1 MSLILILGA
10 SRGLGKALTQAYL
23 EQGHRVIATVRKAQ
37 DMAELQSM
45 GAEVLQIDLAS
56 PASVSGLAWQ
66 LDGEAIDLALY
77 VAGVWDGHAAGVPP
91 TQPQFDAVMHSNVL
105 GFMQALPQ
113 IAPMVQEAGGVI
125 GAFSSEMSLLAQAD
139 ESAWLYRVS
148 KAALNMAVASAC
160 QHWPGAT
167 STAASMAA
175 ASTHSMCCQLSTS
188 MSLSVAQS
196 AGPGF
201 QTTVS
206 LQGSSCAISSHG
218 WPAACSCKASAARG

>member
-125 GAFSSEMSLLAQAD
+125 AAFSSEMSLLAQAD
-139 ESAWLYRVS
+139 ENAWLYRVS

-160 QHWPGAT
+160 QHWPGLTLLALDPGWVQTEMGGASAPITVEQSVQGLMQALEQVRPEDRGSLLRYDGT
-167 STAASMAA
+167 STRLLDA
-175 ASTHSMCCQLSTS
+175 
-188 MSLSVAQS
+188 
-196 AGPGF
+196 
-201 QTTVS
+201 
-206 LQGSSCAISSHG
+206 
-218 WPAACSCKASAARG
+218 

>member
-10 SRGLGKALTQAYL
+10 SRGLGKALMQAYL

-56 PASVSGLAWQ
+56 PASVSGLVWQ

-125 GAFSSEMSLLAQAD
+125 AAFSSEMSLLAQAD

-160 QHWPGAT
+160 QHWPGLTLLALDPGWVQTEMGGASAPITVEQSVQGLMQALEQVRPEDRGSLLRYDGT
-167 STAASMAA
+167 STRLLDA
-175 ASTHSMCCQLSTS
+175 
-188 MSLSVAQS
+188 
-196 AGPGF
+196 
-201 QTTVS
+201 
-206 LQGSSCAISSHG
+206 
-218 WPAACSCKASAARG
+218 

>member
-10 SRGLGKALTQAYL
+10 SRGLGKALAQAYI
-23 EQGHRVIATVRKAQ
+23 EQGHRVIATVRKSE
-37 DMAELQSM
+37 DMADVQAL
-45 GAEVLQIDLAS
+45 GARVLQIDLAD

-66 LDGEAIDLALY
+66 LDGESIDLALY

-125 GAFSSEMSLLAQAD
+125 GAFSSEMSLMAQAD

-160 QHWPGAT
+160 QHWPGLTLLALDPGWT
-167 STAASMAA
+167 QTDMGGAA
-175 ASTHSMCCQLSTS
+175 APVTVDQSVQGLMQALEQVRPEDRG
-188 MSLSVAQS
+188 SLLRYDGTITRLLEA
-196 AGPGF
+196 
-201 QTTVS
+201 
-206 LQGSSCAISSHG
+206 
-218 WPAACSCKASAARG
+218 

>member
-125 GAFSSEMSLLAQAD
+125 AAFSSEMSLLAQAD

-160 QHWPGAT
+160 QHWPGLTLLA
-167 STAASMAA
+167 
-175 ASTHSMCCQLSTS
+175 LD
-188 MSLSVAQS
+188 
-196 AGPGF
+196 PGWV
-201 QTTVS
+201 QTEM
-206 LQGSSCAISSHG
+206 GG
-218 WPAACSCKASAARG
+218 ASAPITVEQSVQGLMQALEQVRPEDRGSLLRYDGTSSRLLDA

>member
-77 VAGVWDGHAAGVPP
+77 VAGIWDGHAAGVPP

-125 GAFSSEMSLLAQAD
+125 AAFSSEMSLLAQAD

-160 QHWPGAT
+160 LHWPGLTLLALDPGWVQTEMGGASAPITVEQSVQGLMQALEQVRPEDRGSLLRYDGT
-167 STAASMAA
+167 STRLLDA
-175 ASTHSMCCQLSTS
+175 
-188 MSLSVAQS
+188 
-196 AGPGF
+196 
-201 QTTVS
+201 
-206 LQGSSCAISSHG
+206 
-218 WPAACSCKASAARG
+218 

>member
-77 VAGVWDGHAAGVPP
+77 VAGIWDGHAAGVPP

-125 GAFSSEMSLLAQAD
+125 AAFSSEMSLLAQAD

-160 QHWPGAT
+160 QHWPGLTLLALDPGWT
-167 STAASMAA
+167 QTEMGGAA
-175 ASTHSMCCQLSTS
+175 APVTVEQSVQGLMQALQQVRPEDRG
-188 MSLSVAQS
+188 SLLRYDGTITRLMNA
-196 AGPGF
+196 
-201 QTTVS
+201 
-206 LQGSSCAISSHG
+206 
-218 WPAACSCKASAARG
+218 

>member
-10 SRGLGKALTQAYL
+10 SRGLGKALAQAYI
-23 EQGHRVIATVRKAQ
+23 EQGHRVIATVRKSE
-37 DMAELQSM
+37 DMADVQAL
-45 GAEVLQIDLAS
+45 GARVLQIDLAD

-66 LDGEAIDLALY
+66 LDGESIDLALY

-160 QHWPGAT
+160 QHWPGLTLLALDPGWT
-167 STAASMAA
+167 QTEMGGAA
-175 ASTHSMCCQLSTS
+175 APVTVDQSVQGLMQALEQVRPEDRG
-188 MSLSVAQS
+188 SLLRYDGTITRLLEA
-196 AGPGF
+196 
-201 QTTVS
+201 
-206 LQGSSCAISSHG
+206 
-218 WPAACSCKASAARG
+218 

>member
-125 GAFSSEMSLLAQAD
+125 AAFSSEMSLLAQAD

-160 QHWPGAT
+160 QHWPGLTLLALDPGWVQTEMGGASAPITVEQSVQGLMQALEQVRPEDRGSLLRYDGT
-167 STAASMAA
+167 STRLLDA
-175 ASTHSMCCQLSTS
+175 
-188 MSLSVAQS
+188 
-196 AGPGF
+196 
-201 QTTVS
+201 
-206 LQGSSCAISSHG
+206 
-218 WPAACSCKASAARG
+218 

>member
-10 SRGLGKALTQAYL
+10 SRGLGKALTQAYI
-23 EQGHRVIATVRKAQ
+23 EQGHSVIATVRKAE
-37 DMAELQSM
+37 DMPDVQAL
-45 GAEVLQIDLAS
+45 GARVLQIDLAN

-66 LDGEAIDLALY
+66 LDGESIDLALY

-91 TQPQFDAVMHSNVL
+91 TLPQFDAVMHSNVL

-160 QHWPGAT
+160 QHWPGLTLLALDPGWT
-167 STAASMAA
+167 QTDMGGTAAPVTVEQSVQGLMQALE
-175 ASTHSMCCQLSTS
+175 QVRPEDRG
-188 MSLSVAQS
+188 SLLRYD
-196 AGPGF
+196 G
-201 QTTVS
+201 T
-206 LQGSSCAISSHG
+206 I
-218 WPAACSCKASAARG
+218 ARLLEA

>member
-125 GAFSSEMSLLAQAD
+125 AAFSSEMSLLAQAD

-160 QHWPGAT
+160 QHWPGLTLLALDPGWVQT
-167 STAASMAA
+167 EMGGASAPITVEQGVQGLMQALEQVRPEDRGSLLRYDG
-175 ASTHSMCCQLSTS
+175 ASTRL
-188 MSLSVAQS
+188 LDA
-196 AGPGF
+196 
-201 QTTVS
+201 
-206 LQGSSCAISSHG
+206 
-218 WPAACSCKASAARG
+218 